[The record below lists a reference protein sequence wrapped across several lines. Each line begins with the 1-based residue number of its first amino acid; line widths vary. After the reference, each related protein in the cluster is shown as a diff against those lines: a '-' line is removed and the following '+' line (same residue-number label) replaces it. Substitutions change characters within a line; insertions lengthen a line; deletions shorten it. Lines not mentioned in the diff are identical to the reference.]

1 MGDHAPLISII
12 VPVYNTAR
20 WLPRCLD
27 SIQNQTFTDWE
38 CILSDDGSTDESGVI
53 CDEYAAKDPRFRVIH
68 KENGGVSSARNAG
81 LDKAA
86 APVIL
91 FADADDMLAP
101 DLMEQACR
109 LLKEDPEAMIIWG
122 LSMNKSE
129 FDASLSVPRT
139 VTRSTLNAMSWNSA
153 LFANVYTQTYSA
165 ERIRRHHLRFDTAL
179 GSAEKVGEDHDFV
192 LRYCAL
198 EKDRRDFPLFL
209 INQPLY
215 YYEQGNPNSIMHQ
228 LDRMDDS
235 TNPRFLPDPEPGSC
249 QSLLETLSGP
259 GRPTPPSEEKAL
271 GEYLHHFLR
280 AFAFGIW
287 SAGQLGEPLPSGLFS
302 RPELTGLLDLSKKH
316 RFFTVYYLPFR
327 LHMAKFSA
335 RLYAWEE
342 EYHIN
347 YWRAREIL
355 YRLFFRGWKK

>member
-1 MGDHAPLISII
+1 MEDHAPLISII

-109 LLKEDPEAMIIWG
+109 LLKEDPEAMVIWG

-179 GSAEKVGEDHDFV
+179 GSAERWARTMILFSATVRWKRTGGIFPCFLSTSRCIITNRGIPTPSCTSWIAWTTAQIPAFCPTPNPVPANLC
-192 LRYCAL
+192 LRLSPAPGVPHL
-198 EKDRRDFPLFL
+198 PQRKKHWENIFTIFSVRLL
-209 INQPLY
+209 LGSGAQVSWAN
-215 YYEQGNPNSIMHQ
+215 
-228 LDRMDDS
+228 
-235 TNPRFLPDPEPGSC
+235 RFLPVCSP
-249 QSLLETLSGP
+249 
-259 GRPTPPSEEKAL
+259 
-271 GEYLHHFLR
+271 
-280 AFAFGIW
+280 
-287 SAGQLGEPLPSGLFS
+287 
-302 RPELTGLLDLSKKH
+302 
-316 RFFTVYYLPFR
+316 
-327 LHMAKFSA
+327 A
-335 RLYAWEE
+335 RS
-342 EYHIN
+342 
-347 YWRAREIL
+347 
-355 YRLFFRGWKK
+355 